1 MNKFTRSHPPKFRH
15 GFNRFSRWL
24 CLSLCGLGLAI
35 RLPAQTWTNTD
46 LTASQRADAL
56 MAAMTQAEKIAMV
69 CGAGG
74 PYIGNIP
81 GNQRLNIPALGFQD
95 GPGGAGDWNTGVTAF
110 PAPICI
116 AASWDAALMRQYGT
130 YIGMEERGKGGQGL
144 LGPTMNMAR
153 AYQNGRNF
161 ESYGEDPYLASV
173 MAAAH
178 VQGIQS
184 QGVIATAKHFVC
196 NDQETDRWLVSADAD
211 ERTRQEIYYQPFIA
225 CVQSG
230 LGAIMASYNRVNGRS
245 ACESEALN
253 ATVKKLWGYDG
264 FIMSDWDAYF
274 STVGAANNGLDMDM
288 YNNAFSSVPL
298 AAAIEAGDVPVADL
312 DGMVHSILTT
322 MFRLGDFDHPS
333 PGKMSAKVTSAA
345 HAEFDR
351 DAAAA
356 GTVLLQNHGG
366 LLPLNPLSVHSIA
379 VIGSAASTKPISTG
393 LGSGSVPLPYDT
405 TPLAGIVDRAGP
417 GMTVN
422 YSQGDGNIPA
432 AVSLAQTSDI
442 VILCVGERT
451 GESRDRTS
459 LSLPGDQDALINAV
473 AAVNTNTIVVVYC
486 SSATLLPWSNQV
498 AAALV
503 AWYPGQ
509 ENGHAL
515 ARVLFGDVNPSGK
528 LPVTF
533 PAAADEVPANTP
545 AQFPGVKGHVVYSE
559 GLDIGYRWFD
569 ANHVTPRFPFGHGL
583 SYTTFEYSNLTV
595 SAVSPSGQVQIG
607 LDVSNTGSRAGA
619 EVPQLYLGFP
629 SAAGEPPKLLKGFT
643 KITLAPGQT
652 EHVVYNLDWLD
663 LANWDA
669 TARGWLVT
677 PGTFQVLVGA
687 SSRDLRLN
695 GSFTVAAVPSSDLA
709 NAAMHRA
716 ASASSETG
724 SAPTA
729 VDGDSTTAWNSAAS
743 EPQWFMVDFGLMKD
757 LSRIRL
763 QWNTNYASA
772 YTIQLS
778 PDASTWT
785 TIYTNT
791 NGQGGLEDLL
801 VNGRGRYVRVV
812 GTQAAIPGAGY
823 GLQEFGAYAQS
834 QTPFGGTAPVLP
846 ARIEAENYDNGGE
859 GVAYHKNTVGTPG
872 GVYRTNEDVGLEPT
886 TDSGGGY
893 IVAWINTGDWLE
905 YTVNPPDPS
914 AIYRISVRVA
924 SKPGGGQLRLR
935 LDGTVLGTVTIP
947 QTGGWENWQTLTL
960 PEVPIAGGTGSRALR
975 LEVLGGGFNLN
986 WIQLDRV
993 QTCGT
998 LNLAL
1003 NQPATA
1009 SSVEASNLPAN
1020 AFDGDPRSTW
1030 TSRKSDPQWLM
1041 VDLGS
1046 VQNLARIRLDWQSGD
1061 WKDSGYGHAAYSRE
1075 FNVQFSKDGE
1085 IWTDVYGTTNG
1096 LGGINDLA
1104 VSGVARYVRL
1114 NSTRRVNTNGT
1125 ALYEFEVYPALAPS
1139 ASEQRNREK

>member
-1 MNKFTRSHPPKFRH
+1 
-15 GFNRFSRWL
+15 
-24 CLSLCGLGLAI
+24 
-35 RLPAQTWTNTD
+35 
-46 LTASQRADAL
+46 
-56 MAAMTQAEKIAMV
+56 
-69 CGAGG
+69 
-74 PYIGNIP
+74 
-81 GNQRLNIPALGFQD
+81 
-95 GPGGAGDWNTGVTAF
+95 
-110 PAPICI
+110 
-116 AASWDAALMRQYGT
+116 MRQYGIL
-130 YIGMEERGKGGQGL
+130 IGMEERGKGGQGL

-196 NDQETDRWLVSADAD
+196 NDQETDRWLVSADVD

-417 GMTVN
+417 GMKVN

-859 GVAYHKNTVGTPG
+859 GVAYHKNTVGNPG

-1085 IWTDVYGTTNG
+1085 IWTEVYGTTNG

>member
-1 MNKFTRSHPPKFRH
+1 MNKSTLSHPPKFRH
-15 GFNRFSRWL
+15 GLNRFSRWL
-24 CLSLCGLGLAI
+24 GLGLCGLGLAI

-46 LTASQRADAL
+46 LTAAQRADAL
-56 MAAMTQAEKIAMV
+56 VAAMTQAEKIAMV

-81 GNQRLNIPALGFQD
+81 GNKRLGIPALGFQD
-95 GPGGAGDWNTGVTAF
+95 GPGGAGDWNTEVTAF
-110 PAPICI
+110 PAPICL

-130 YIGMEERGKGGQGL
+130 LIGMEERGKGGQGL

-173 MAAAH
+173 MGAAH

-211 ERTRQEIYYQPFIA
+211 ERTRQEIYYQPFMA

-230 LGAIMASYNRVNGRS
+230 LGAIMAAYNRVNGRS

-288 YNNAFSSVPL
+288 YNGAFSSVPL
-298 AAAIEAGDVPVADL
+298 AAAIAAGDVPVADL
-312 DGMVHSILTT
+312 NGMVHSILTT

-333 PGKMSAKVTSAA
+333 TGKISDKVTSAA

-356 GTVLLQNHGG
+356 GTVLLQNRGG
-366 LLPLNPLSVHSIA
+366 LLPLNPLTVHSIA
-379 VIGSAASTKPISTG
+379 VIGSAASTKPISNG

-451 GESRDRTS
+451 GESRDRDS

-473 AAVNTNTIVVVYC
+473 AAVNTNTIVVIYC
-486 SSATLLPWSNQV
+486 SSATLLPWSDQV

-515 ARVLFGDVNPSGK
+515 ARVMFGDVNPSGK

-545 AQFPGVKGHVVYSE
+545 AQFPGEKGHVAYVE

-583 SYTTFEYSNLTV
+583 SYTTFGYSNLTV

-607 LDVSNTGSRAGA
+607 LDVSNTGSHSGA

-629 SAAGEPPKLLKGFT
+629 SAAGEPPKLLKGFS
-643 KITLAPGQT
+643 KVTLAAGET
-652 EHVVYNLDWLD
+652 RHVTFNLDWLN

-669 TARGWLVT
+669 SARGWLVT
-677 PGTFQVLVGA
+677 PGTFQVMVGA
-687 SSRDLRLN
+687 SSRDLRLQ

-716 ASASSETG
+716 ASASSG
-724 SAPTA
+724 SSSAPAA
-729 VDGDSTTAWNSAAS
+729 VDGDSTTAWSTATS
-743 EPQWFMVDFGLMKD
+743 DQQWFMVDLGLMKD
-757 LSRIRL
+757 LSRVRL
-763 QWNTNYASA
+763 LWNTNYASA

-778 PDASTWT
+778 TDASTWT
-785 TIYTNT
+785 TIYANT

-801 VNGRGRYVRVV
+801 VNGRGRYVRMV
-812 GTQAAIPGAGY
+812 GTQAAIPDAGY
-823 GLQEFGAYAQS
+823 GLEEFGAYAQS
-834 QTPFGGTAPVLP
+834 QAPFGGTVPMLP

-859 GVAYHKNTVGTPG
+859 GVAYHKNTVGNPG

-886 TDSGGGY
+886 TDNGGGY
-893 IVAWINTGDWLE
+893 IVAWIKTGDWLE

-986 WIQLDRV
+986 WIQVDRV

-1009 SSVEASNLPAN
+1009 SSVGSSNLPAN
-1020 AFDGDPRSTW
+1020 AFDGDPRSCW
-1030 TSRKSDPQWLM
+1030 TSRKNDPQWLM

-1061 WKDSGYGHAAYSRE
+1061 WKDSGYGHATYSRE
-1075 FNVQFSKDGE
+1075 FNVQFSNDGDT
-1085 IWTDVYGTTNG
+1085 WTEVYGTTNG

-1104 VSGVARYVRL
+1104 VSGAARYVRL

-1125 ALYEFEVYPALAPS
+1125 ALYEFEVYPALGA
-1139 ASEQRNREK
+1139 AAGDQLNREK